1 MVVVRCGF
9 HGELRLAQRVLR
21 GARMTRK
28 ASILSLSLFVSAL
41 LAVIGCGG
49 DKPAASEAAKPGEA
63 PKAEEAA
70 PQAVTLTL
78 GAYTTPREAYGKAI
92 IPAFAKQLK
101 AGTPSQELEVRE
113 SYLGSGA
120 QARAILGG

>member
-1 MVVVRCGF
+1 
-9 HGELRLAQRVLR
+9 
-21 GARMTRK
+21 MTRQL
-28 ASILSLSLFVSAL
+28 SILSCSLFVSAL
-41 LAVIGCGG
+41 LAVIGCG
-49 DKPAASEAAKPGEA
+49 DKPAAPAASKPGEA

-70 PQAVTLTL
+70 PQSVTLTL

-120 QARAILGG
+120 QARAILGGFEADVAAL